1 MIVAAANLA
10 ILMLSLAML
19 LAGWR
24 LWRGPHVLDR
34 VLALDTLYIDALAL
48 LVVLGVRLNDAVYFE
63 AALVI
68 GLLGFVG
75 TVAMARYLIRGDIID

>member
-1 MIVAAANLA
+1 
-10 ILMLSLAML
+10 ML

-24 LWRGPHVLDR
+24 LWRGPDVLDR

-48 LVVLGVRLNDAVYFE
+48 LVVLGVRLDDAVYFE

>member
-1 MIVAAANLA
+1 
-10 ILMLSLAML
+10 ML

-24 LWRGPHVLDR
+24 LCAAPTCLDR

-48 LVVLGVRLNDAVYFE
+48 LVVLGVRLDDAVYFE

>member
-1 MIVAAANLA
+1 M
-10 ILMLSLAML
+10 
-19 LAGWR
+19 
-24 LWRGPHVLDR
+24 LDR

-48 LVVLGVRLNDAVYFE
+48 LVVLGVRLDDAVYFE

-75 TVAMARYLIRGDIID
+75 TMAMARYLIRGDIID